1 MKLSEVVDYL
11 NQLDKTDVSL
21 GCDAA
26 LRHLDSIMHVVSA
39 HASQKT
45 DSTGALANDLTD
57 IKTAVYNFNQTLD
70 KLRTQLKADIAA
82 QEKAYYQESFRVYEQ
97 EMCFETNEYI
107 LNRRLSVDEDSD
119 LLLRGRIRLYTDWR
133 LPGMII
139 RPGLDNFVEDLVPM
153 DPLYLVDHH
162 QELLDPAILKFTV
175 EYQRRLRP
183 YVVKEYHENLILE
196 KLPNEQFGFVLAFN
210 YFNYK
215 PIEIIKRYLDEVMTK
230 LRPGGV
236 FIMTYNDCDI
246 AHSVALAERNFMC
259 YTPGREIQRYAEEIG
274 YEILNQHRRQ
284 GDLCWFELKRP
295 GEIVSLRG
303 GQTLA
308 KIVPK

>member
-1 MKLSEVVDYL
+1 MKLSELVDYL
-11 NQLDKTDVSL
+11 NQLDQVNPDPT
-21 GCDAA
+21 CAA
-26 LRHLDSIMHVVSA
+26 AIKHLDGIMHTVTEHTHQSA
-39 HASQKT
+39 EA
-45 DSTGALANDLTD
+45 TGLLANSLVD
-57 IKTAVYNFNQTLD
+57 IKSATCKFNQHLEQ
-70 KLRTQLKADIAA
+70 LRDQLRKDIAQHEQA
-82 QEKAYYQESFRVYEQ
+82 LYQESSRVYEQ
-97 EMCFETNEYI
+97 EMCFDTNEYI
-107 LNRRLSVDEDSD
+107 LDRRLSVDHESNTQ
-119 LLLRGRIRLYTDWR
+119 LQARIFLYTDWR

-139 RPGLDNFVEDLVPM
+139 RPGRESFVEDMVPL

-183 YVVKEYHENLILE
+183 YIVKEYHENLILE
-196 KLPNEQFGFVLAFN
+196 KLPNNQFGFVLAFN

-215 PIEIIKRYLDEVMTK
+215 PIEIIKRYLTEVMTK

-236 FIMTYNDCDI
+236 FIMTYSDCDF
-246 AHSVALAERNFMC
+246 AHAVALAEKNFMC
-259 YTPGREIQRYAEEIG
+259 YTPGSEIKRYAESIG
-274 YEILNQHRRQ
+274 YEILNQHKGQ

-295 GEIVSLRG
+295 GEITSLRG

>member
-1 MKLSEVVDYL
+1 MILSEVVDYL
-11 NQLDKTDVSL
+11 NQLEEADPNPE
-21 GCDAA
+21 CNAA
-26 LRHLDSIMHVVSA
+26 IKHLDGLMHIVSE
-39 HASQKT
+39 HHYQKT
-45 DSTGALANDLTD
+45 DSTGDLAETVSD
-57 IKTAVYNFNQTLD
+57 IKLLINNFGDSLD
-70 KLRTQLKADIAA
+70 KLRQQLRADITKH
-82 QEKAYYQESFRVYEQ
+82 EVAYYQESSRVYEQ
-97 EMCFETNEYI
+97 EMCFETTEYI
-107 LNRRLSVDEDSD
+107 LNRRLGIDDDSN
-119 LLLRGRIRLYTDWR
+119 LALRGRIRLYTDWR
-133 LPGMII
+133 IPGMII
-139 RPGLDNFVEDLVPM
+139 RPGREDFVEDMVPM

-183 YVVKEYHENLILE
+183 YVVKEYHENKILE

-215 PIEIIKRYLDEVMTK
+215 PIEVIKRYLDEVFQK

-236 FIMTYNDCDI
+236 FIMTFNDCDI
-246 AHSVALAERNFMC
+246 AHSVALAEKSFMC
-259 YTPGREIQRYAEEIG
+259 YTPGREIRQHAEALG
-274 YEILNQHRRQ
+274 YEILNHYRGQ

-295 GEIVSLRG
+295 GEITSLRG